1 MSATAFKTRRV
12 GQTNLEV
19 TELGLGSATL
29 ASIFQAVPDDQARAT
44 VSAGLDAGINYF
56 DTAPQYGYGRAEHLV
71 GDGLRFRPE
80 KKIISTKVGRIL
92 KPVQSEAEREYGHA
106 WVNPFPFEQVYDYSY
121 AGVMKSFEH
130 SLARLG
136 LSKVDILFVHDIGL
150 ATHSAEQNAIYWKQ
164 LAEGGYKA
172 LTELKAS
179 GQISAIGLGVN
190 EWEVLMDAFEL
201 GDWDAFLLAG
211 RYTLLEQTSLEPFLS
226 TCLERHASVVVGG
239 PFNGGALMG
248 SGMWNYAK
256 APEQVI
262 RRVAPQRHLRRIRR
276 AARRCGA
283 AVSAGAQGS
292 LQRPA
297 RPQIARRTRWHPR
310 LVEHQ
315 DPGRTVGCAGG
326 PQVGGAGRAAA
337 ERPGGVAPKSRRRL
351 RDSGGGCRNTLWRR

>member
-1 MSATAFKTRRV
+1 MGEKLQMSATAFKTRRV
-12 GQTNLEV
+12 GRTNLQV

-80 KKIISTKVGRIL
+80 NKVISTKVGRIL

-121 AGVMKSFEH
+121 WGVMKSFEH

-150 ATHSAEQNAIYWKQ
+150 ATHSAEQNAIYWQQ
-164 LAEGGYKA
+164 LAEGGYRA

-190 EWEVLMDAFEL
+190 EWEVLMDAFAL

-226 TCLERHASVVVGG
+226 TCLKRHASVVAGG

-248 SGMWNYAK
+248 TGMWNYAK
-256 APEQVI
+256 APEAVI
-262 RRVAPQRHLRRIRR
+262 KRVADLNATCAEFGVPL
-276 AARRCGA
+276 GA
-283 AVSAGAQGS
+283 AA
-292 LQRPA
+292 LQFPLAHQAVCNVLPGPKSPA
-297 RPQIARRTRWHPR
+297 ELDGILAWWNTKIPDALWDALADRK
-310 LVEHQ
+310 L
-315 DPGRTVGCAGG
+315 
-326 PQVGGAGRAAA
+326 
-337 ERPGGVAPKSRRRL
+337 VAPGSPLPNGRVA
-351 RDSGGGCRNTLWRR
+351 